1 MLGIPIYTVVRRNLE
16 TCQVKISQIGKIIYG
31 MIPLHEIPRTGE
43 AKRKK
48 ADWCF
53 AGGEGGNE
61 SYYLMDK
68 GF

>member
-1 MLGIPIYTVVRRNLE
+1 M
-16 TCQVKISQIGKIIYG
+16 CQVKISQIGKIIYG

-53 AGGEGGNE
+53 AGVGKEG
-61 SYYLMDK
+61 MK
-68 GF
+68 VTI